1 MKASTICSTIISMA
15 VVATAIPTADVAIEA
30 RTDKTIGE
38 ASNTCNANQVVSC
51 CNTSTKQTS
60 VGGILSPVL
69 ALLGLGSALSG
80 NSCSGLSVPV
90 LSGIL
95 SSSASSVCGADNSV
109 QCCGGDK
116 QTGFINVNLGV
127 LECSQVL

>member
-51 CNTSTKQTS
+51 CNTSSKQTS
-60 VGGILSPVL
+60 LG
-69 ALLGLGSALSG
+69 LLGPLLNLLGVSSILSG
-80 NSCSGLSVPV
+80 NSCSG
-90 LSGIL
+90 IK
-95 SSSASSVCGADNSV
+95 A
-109 QCCGGDK
+109 
-116 QTGFINVNLGV
+116 NVRK
-127 LECSQVL
+127 